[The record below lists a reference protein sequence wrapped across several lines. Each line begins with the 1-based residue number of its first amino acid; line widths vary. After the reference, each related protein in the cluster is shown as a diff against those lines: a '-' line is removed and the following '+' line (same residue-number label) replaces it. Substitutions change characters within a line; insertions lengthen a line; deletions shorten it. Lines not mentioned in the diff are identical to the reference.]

1 MRQFIMSYS
10 SARKQHVG
18 AQEAFLKKYS
28 ISTMKEK
35 EHEILIPFEFLAT
48 DEMANEYDMNPTLDS
63 TGTAK
68 SVSRLLLDAALWY
81 HSLATAVACYMYVVI
96 VYHIICI
103 CYEYTHV

>member
-1 MRQFIMSYS
+1 MFQDLNYDPDSGINVFEGMSCMRQFIMSYS

-68 SVSRLLLDAALWY
+68 KCL
-81 HSLATAVACYMYVVI
+81 TIVA
-96 VYHIICI
+96 
-103 CYEYTHV
+103 